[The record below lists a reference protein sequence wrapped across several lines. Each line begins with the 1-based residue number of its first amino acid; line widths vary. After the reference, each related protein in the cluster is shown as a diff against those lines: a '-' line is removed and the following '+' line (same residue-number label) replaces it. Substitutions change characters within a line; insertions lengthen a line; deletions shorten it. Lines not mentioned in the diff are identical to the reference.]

1 MKQEGLCNMDYTND
15 KFTLDNGKT
24 YLVIEQVDLD
34 NKTYL
39 YIANRDDEKETKF
52 VEIKDDNL
60 IDIDPILFEDKIL
73 PLFVEKF
80 NK

>member
-1 MKQEGLCNMDYTND
+1 MDYTND

-39 YIANRDDEKETKF
+39 YIANRDDEEETKF

>member
-1 MKQEGLCNMDYTND
+1 MDYTND